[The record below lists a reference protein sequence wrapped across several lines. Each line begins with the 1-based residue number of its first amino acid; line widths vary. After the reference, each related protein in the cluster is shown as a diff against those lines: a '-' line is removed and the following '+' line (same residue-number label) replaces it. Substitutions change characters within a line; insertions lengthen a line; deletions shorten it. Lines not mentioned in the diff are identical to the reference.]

1 MRGSFSTFHFLIF
14 FFLLVFLYV
23 LIQIGILGI
32 VLEKL
37 GLSADAAILL
47 FTCTLFGSLINL
59 PLFSVQSPV
68 GTMHE
73 QYNIPPWFMG
83 RALPFHGK
91 TIIAI
96 NVGGAL
102 IPIGFS
108 IYLIMRWGIPLSTI
122 LLAIIIVS
130 AVSYFFSRPIPGL
143 GIGMPI
149 LIAPLTAA
157 LTALSFAPEQAAP
170 LAYISGTLGVLIGAD
185 LLRLKDIP
193 HLAAPMA
200 SIGGAGTFDGIFF
213 SGIIAVLLT

>member
-1 MRGSFSTFHFLIF
+1 MRGSFSIFHFLIF
-14 FFLLVFLYV
+14 FFLLIFLYI

-37 GLSADAAILL
+37 GLSADAAVLL
-47 FTCTLFGSLINL
+47 FTSTLFGSLINL
-59 PLFSVQSPV
+59 PLFSIQSQPDS
-68 GTMHE
+68 TA
-73 QYNIPPWFMG
+73 QYQNIPPWFMG
-83 RALPFHGK
+83 RALPFYGK

-102 IPIGFS
+102 IPISFS
-108 IYLIMRWGIPLSTI
+108 IYLMMRWGLPLSTV

-130 AVSYFFSRPIPGL
+130 LVSYFFSRPIPGL

-157 LTALSFAPEQAAP
+157 LTALSLAPEQAAP

-193 HLAAPMA
+193 HLATPIA

>member
-1 MRGSFSTFHFLIF
+1 MRGSFSIFHFLIF
-14 FFLLVFLYV
+14 FFLLIFLYI

-37 GLSADAAILL
+37 GLSADAAVLL
-47 FTCTLFGSLINL
+47 FSCTLFGSLINL

-68 GTMHE
+68 EIRHK
-73 QYNIPPWFMG
+73 QSNIPPWFMG
-83 RALPFHGK
+83 RALPFYGK
-91 TIIAI
+91 TLIAI

-102 IPIGFS
+102 VPVCFS
-108 IYLIMRWGIPLSTI
+108 IYLIMIWGIPLSTL
-122 LLAIIIVS
+122 LLAVIIVS

-157 LTALSFAPEQAAP
+157 LTAISLAPEQAAP

-185 LLRLKDIP
+185 LLRLKDVV
-193 HLAAPMA
+193 HLAAPIA

>member
-1 MRGSFSTFHFLIF
+1 MRGSFSLFHFLLF
-14 FFLLVFLYV
+14 FFLLIFLYV

-37 GLSADAAILL
+37 ELSADGAILL
-47 FTCTLFGSLINL
+47 FTSTLFGSLINI
-59 PLFSVQSPV
+59 PLFTIQTPA
-68 GTMHE
+68 HKLPAHPD
-73 QYNIPPWFMG
+73 IPPWIIG
-83 RALPFHGK
+83 RALPFYGK
-91 TIIAI
+91 TLIAI

-102 IPIGFS
+102 IPISFS
-108 IYLIMRWGIPLSTI
+108 VYLMMKWGISLSTLI
-122 LLAIIIVS
+122 IAITIVS
-130 AVSYFFSRPIPGL
+130 GVSYFFSRPIPGL

-157 LTALSFAPEQAAP
+157 LTALSLAPEQAAP

-193 HLAAPMA
+193 HLAAPLA